1 MGERVFNV
9 LAVLHFG
16 WFGGWPIKIAY
27 GLLGLGL
34 TSVTSSGVAIWL
46 ARRRDKGRP
55 APRWERVWIAV
66 VWSQPF
72 AYAAS
77 MIGALTAPMIPPVAV
92 WAVATAAALAT
103 TLVWD
108 VKAISAR
115 LRLATAALLVAAAAS
130 HLAVHRAVYA
140 DAMAWGVQAG
150 LIAAAAVLIATVLL
164 GRAPREAS

>member
-1 MGERVFNV
+1 MCWCFCPAAAKSARFCV
-9 LAVLHFG
+9 G
-16 WFGGWPIKIAY
+16 WNWIRPAPGWRWFRCM
-27 GLLGLGL
+27 
-34 TSVTSSGVAIWL
+34 AIWL

-77 MIGALTAPMIPPVAV
+77 IIGALSAPMIPPVAV

-130 HLAVHRAVYA
+130 HLAVHRAIYA
-140 DAMAWGVQAG
+140 DAMAWGVQAS
-150 LIAAAAVLIATVLL
+150 LIAAAAVLVASVLL
-164 GRAPREAS
+164 GRAPRAAS